1 MTRCKE
7 IPKISQCSD
16 FHLPLGILVFRPH
29 VGKKGDVRKFEK
41 AWIDFGFIGV
51 HIEADR
57 RKL

>member
-1 MTRCKE
+1 MPRRKE
-7 IPKISQCSD
+7 IPKISQRAD
-16 FHLPLGILVFRPH
+16 FHLPLGISIFRSH